1 MLREYSWFQP
11 RPRNFSVSSRN
22 RREWRNR
29 AAYNCQTDEYELL
42 REIELAKR
50 NADEQLSDDVRRR
63 YWLLPYRD
71 RFRAIIHSH
80 HGNSLSGVDVGAI
93 QYYMAYCPPS
103 MIPICAWLIGR
114 CSSRYRLFG
123 LAELSRGS
131 SRQVRKHLAKALWRL
146 EAWHLLDEM
155 ASRYPHDEKVQWYA
169 SSVTVHRGFDERL
182 KNYLA
187 DVDDSHADEV
197 ITPSQMPF
205 WALQTSWDVTP
216 PKSVAAI
223 RRILERIRHWVRWGV
238 T

>member
-1 MLREYSWFQP
+1 MRA
-11 RPRNFSVSSRN
+11 
-22 RREWRNR
+22 WRNR
-29 AAYNCQTDEYELL
+29 AAYYYQTDEYTLL
-42 REIELAKR
+42 REIELAIR
-50 NADEQLSDDVRRR
+50 SADGPLSHRERRP
-63 YWLLPYRD
+63 YWLLPYRA

-80 HGNSLSGVDVGAI
+80 HGNSLSGVDVSAI
-93 QYYMAYCPPS
+93 QYYMAYCPPP

-146 EAWHLLDEM
+146 EAWHLLDEI

-169 SSVTVHRGFDERL
+169 NSVTVHRRFDDRL

-187 DVDDSHADEV
+187 DVDASHAGEV
-197 ITPSQMPF
+197 ATPSRMPY
-205 WALQTSWDVTP
+205 WAMQTSWEITP

>member
-1 MLREYSWFQP
+1 MLRDYSWFQP
-11 RPRNFSVSSRN
+11 RPRNFSVSPQNMRAW
-22 RREWRNR
+22 RRWAVYYR
-29 AAYNCQTDEYELL
+29 QTEEYKLL
-42 REIELAKR
+42 REIELAM
-50 NADEQLSDDVRRR
+50 NQADESSPRDAHGL
-63 YWLLPYRD
+63 YWLLPYRA
-71 RFRAIIHSH
+71 RFRRLLEKHREPFSR
-80 HGNSLSGVDVGAI
+80 LDLGAI
-93 QYYMAYCPPS
+93 RYYMAYCPAE

-114 CSSRYRLFG
+114 CASRFRLYG

-146 EAWHLLDEM
+146 EAWHVLDEM
-155 ASRYPHDEKVQWYA
+155 ASRYPHDEKVQWFA
-169 SSVTVHRGFDERL
+169 NSVTVHRRFDERL

-187 DVDDSHADEV
+187 DVDDSYADEV